1 MAKVSHDSETPA
13 HGQQVITA
21 CALIHHSFDG
31 VEKVFLAKRADT
43 KKFMPGI
50 YELLGGHI
58 DFGEDV
64 KAGLKREVLEETGLN
79 INLGDVFHEFT
90 YDNWVK
96 GSHSIEVVY
105 FASFID
111 PLEDI
116 KLYPD
121 DHSGYAWITAEEVI
135 KFRQPGR
142 KPGDSE
148 IQAVQRGFQLLN
160 GGPMNF
166 G

>member
-1 MAKVSHDSETPA
+1 MTKVSHDSETPA

-21 CALIHHSFDG
+21 CALIHHNFDG
-31 VEKVFLAKRADT
+31 VEKVFLAKRAET

-64 KAGLKREVLEETGLN
+64 KIGLRREVLEETGIN
-79 INLGDVFHEFT
+79 INLGDVFYEFT
-90 YDNWVK
+90 YGNWVK
-96 GSHSIEVVY
+96 GSHSVEVVY

-111 PLEDI
+111 PLENI
-116 KLYPD
+116 KLHPD

-135 KFRQPGR
+135 EVMQPGR
-142 KPGDSE
+142 QSGDSE
-148 IQAVQRGFQLLN
+148 IQAVQRGFQLLR
-160 GGPMNF
+160 GRSMNF

>member
-1 MAKVSHDSETPA
+1 MAEMSHDSETSA

-21 CALIHHSFDG
+21 CVLIHHDFG
-31 VEKVFLAKRADT
+31 GIEKVFLAKRADT

-64 KAGLKREVLEETGLN
+64 KIGLKREVLEETGIN
-79 INLGDVFHEFT
+79 IRLGDTFYAFT
-90 YDNWVK
+90 YSNWVK
-96 GSHSIEVVY
+96 GSHSVEVVY
-105 FASFID
+105 FATFID
-111 PLEDI
+111 SLEKI
-116 KLYPD
+116 KLHPE
-121 DHSGYAWITAEEVI
+121 DHSGYKWITAEEVI
-135 KFRQPGR
+135 EVMQPGR